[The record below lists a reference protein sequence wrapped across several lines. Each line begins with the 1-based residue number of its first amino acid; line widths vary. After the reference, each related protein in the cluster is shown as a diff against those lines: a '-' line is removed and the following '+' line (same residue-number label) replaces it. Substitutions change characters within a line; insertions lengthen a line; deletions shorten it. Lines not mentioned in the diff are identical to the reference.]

1 LKTSKTSLEYITN
14 RYSGFFDG
22 LAERADFQR
31 VLEVVENAV
40 NTAVSD
46 DVAVIGKLIVL
57 SDAEKAVD
65 AFAGFY
71 RRILPPT
78 IVNNLA
84 EDLRWVVEKAREA
97 AATLWLQGMR
107 G

>member
-1 LKTSKTSLEYITN
+1 MSETAVEKIRD
-14 RYSGFFDG
+14 RYSCFFDG

-84 EDLRWVVEKAREA
+84 EDLKWVLNKARET
-97 AATLWLQGMR
+97 ATVLWLEGQR
-107 G
+107 K